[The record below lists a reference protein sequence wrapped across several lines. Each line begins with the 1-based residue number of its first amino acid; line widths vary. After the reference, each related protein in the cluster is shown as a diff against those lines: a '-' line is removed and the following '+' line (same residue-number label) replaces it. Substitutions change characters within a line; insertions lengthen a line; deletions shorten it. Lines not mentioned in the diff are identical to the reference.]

1 MLRVPILSDGE
12 RRLVRFAAWAHV
24 HARPPPA
31 FHVCAMLV
39 ALAAATSGAGGTNLL
54 LFLAWAYAVRAFAVN
69 WTSRQLDVALR
80 EYVLQPSV
88 DTGHAFSVLI
98 AAGAIVIDA
107 TFVICWADLIF
118 FEAGTSVS
126 AAESIAVGT
135 IYASAMAAMTIGLLV
150 CLVFRDAMRALVV
163 YRSLETAFIGACLG
177 GPLAATWPKVT
188 LAPGEA
194 ERWSPWRPY
203 RFFEVRRGGPGGT
216 GLGLADNDDPDSA
229 SATLVS

>member
-1 MLRVPILSDGE
+1 MLRVPALSDGE
-12 RRLVRFAAWAHV
+12 RRLVRLAAWAHV

-31 FHVCAMLV
+31 LAVCALLL
-39 ALAAATSGAGGTNLL
+39 ALAATTNGAGGTNLL

-69 WTSRQLDVALR
+69 WTSRQLDMALR
-80 EYVLQPSV
+80 EHVLLPSV
-88 DTGHAFSVLI
+88 DTGHAFSVLV

-107 TFVICWADLIF
+107 TFVICWADLVF
-118 FEAGTSVS
+118 FEAS
-126 AAESIAVGT
+126 ANASGDTPVGK
-135 IYASAMAAMTIGLLV
+135 IYASVMAAMTIGLLV
-150 CLVFRDAMRALVV
+150 CLVFRDAMHALVV

-203 RFFEVRRGGPGGT
+203 RFFEIRRGGPGGT
-216 GLGLADNDDPDSA
+216 GLGLADDDPDSA